1 MLSEPDA
8 ETIVAAERDERGRRP
23 GTGAA
28 YRAGV
33 EAPTKIRTRLGA
45 AWRWFAVPGQWSR
58 QRTAGEVVLAV
69 VMALLAAGTE
79 DVLHGGE
86 GSWLA
91 VVAVGCAVLSLLR
104 RRLPATVLIVTS
116 ALAPFVP
123 GYLALL
129 ILLGWSAGRYI
140 AGAGRALAAFTA
152 AYVTNVAGTVI
163 EARDERM
170 ILTLSFITT
179 LYFLATTLAP
189 GLAHRYWTQRRTLL
203 HALQQRNA
211 QLIRERA
218 MVAGQA
224 RLRERQRIAQDMHD
238 SLGHQL
244 ALISVHTGALEVD
257 PNLTDRQREAVGVLR
272 NASVDAMH
280 ELREVVGILR
290 DGVEAPDE
298 TGGVPVVRPGD
309 ETGRAARG
317 TAGIE
322 GLVAAARSAG
332 TAIQLAHHG
341 EARPLAPAV
350 DHAAYRIVQEGLTN
364 AYKYAPGAAIAVEV
378 RYEPDA
384 FVVEVFN
391 EQPADEPTGVVSGRQ
406 GLTGLH
412 ERARL
417 VGGIVHAGP
426 ADEGGFRVAGVL
438 PYGVVEA
445 APFVEP
451 DPWTVG
457 LELGVARSGG
467 PLADAFVDA
476 ADDFRQQSRWPRSRD
491 GGRAAVG
498 KADWTVTEREWAM
511 AMRAG
516 RGRSTGS
523 GIAIG
528 CGIAVAALVLL
539 LVAGGFGIFFL
550 MGSMQK
556 GMIDPGEYDRV
567 KVGQSEQEVRDRL
580 PSGDT
585 IATTGLH
592 GKGPEE
598 PAGSTCLVLMSS
610 EQGETLESEPV
621 FRFCFKDGKLIEKK
635 SYEVV
640 R

>member
-1 MLSEPDA
+1 MRSWP
-8 ETIVAAERDERGRRP
+8 
-23 GTGAA
+23 
-28 YRAGV
+28 
-33 EAPTKIRTRLGA
+33 GA
-45 AWRWFAVPGQWSR
+45 AWQWFVVPGQWSR
-58 QRTAGEVVLAV
+58 RRTAGEVVLAL
-69 VMALLAAGTE
+69 VMALLAAGAE
-79 DVLHGGE
+79 DVFRAGE
-86 GSWLA
+86 GWALA
-91 VVAVGCAVLSLLR
+91 GVALGSAVLSLLR
-104 RRLPATVLIVTS
+104 RRLPATVLVVTS
-116 ALAPFVP
+116 FLAPFIP
-123 GYLALL
+123 GFLALL
-129 ILLGWSAGRYI
+129 ILIGWSAGRYI

-152 AYVTNVAGTVI
+152 AYVLNLLGTVI
-163 EARDERM
+163 EAWDQRM
-170 ILTLSFITT
+170 ILTLAFITT

-211 QLIRERA
+211 QLIRERV
-218 MVAGQA
+218 MIAGQA

-309 ETGRAARG
+309 ETGKAARG

-322 GLVAAARSAG
+322 GLVAAARSTG
-332 TAIQLAHHG
+332 TTIELARHG
-341 EARPLAPAV
+341 DARPLAPAV

-391 EQPADEPTGVVSGRQ
+391 EPAAAEPTGVVSGGQ

-426 ADEGGFRVAGVL
+426 ADGGGFRVAGVL
-438 PYGVVEA
+438 PYGAVEA
-445 APFVEP
+445 APYVEP
-451 DPWTVG
+451 DLVTAG
-457 LELGVARSGG
+457 LELGVTPAGSAPGSPPGTPNG
-467 PLADAFVDA
+467 PHGAAPGSPVDPFVDA

-491 GGRAAVG
+491 GGRAVVG
-498 KADWTVTEREWAM
+498 RPDWTVTEREWAM

-516 RGRSTGS
+516 RGRSTGG

-528 CGIAVAALVLL
+528 CGIAFAALVLL
-539 LVAGGFGIFFL
+539 LVAGGFGIYFL
-550 MGSMQK
+550 MGSMQD
-556 GMIDPGEYDRV
+556 GMIGPGEYDAV
-567 KVGQSEQEVRDRL
+567 KVGQSEKEVRERL

-592 GKGPEE
+592 GKGPKE
-598 PAGSTCLVLMSS
+598 PEGSSCLVLMSS
-610 EQGETLESEPV
+610 ETGESMESEPV